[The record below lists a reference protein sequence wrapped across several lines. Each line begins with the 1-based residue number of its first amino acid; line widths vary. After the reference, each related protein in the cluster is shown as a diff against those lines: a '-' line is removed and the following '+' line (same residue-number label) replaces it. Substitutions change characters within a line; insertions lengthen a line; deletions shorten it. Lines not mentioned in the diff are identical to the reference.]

1 MPSKFRIEQFE
12 PNEIEKVQKV
22 LDKALEKAL
31 GSQSL
36 KEVSNDK
43 SVKKSFFMRLLEW
56 FK

>member
-12 PNEIEKVQKV
+12 PKEIEKVQKV

>member
-1 MPSKFRIEQFE
+1 MSSKFRIEQFE
-12 PNEIEKVQKV
+12 PKEIEKAQEA

-36 KEVSNDK
+36 TEIPNDI
-43 SVKKSFFMRLLEW
+43 SVKKSFFMRLLDW